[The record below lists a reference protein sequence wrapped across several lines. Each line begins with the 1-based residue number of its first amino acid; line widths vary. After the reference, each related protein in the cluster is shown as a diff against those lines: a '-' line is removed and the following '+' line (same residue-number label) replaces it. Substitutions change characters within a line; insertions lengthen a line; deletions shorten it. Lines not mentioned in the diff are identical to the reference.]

1 MMSATS
7 VSGDSSAANS
17 FASSSR
23 RDVRACL
30 KSQCILLPKSMMPSS
45 VIAPH
50 DVLADGV
57 SPFANE
63 RNRILIPYKLTCYV
77 YYTFIWLKFRINIDK
92 MINTLQKSASLK
104 REKSKTKAKQDR
116 NDVGT

>member
-23 RDVRACL
+23 RNVRACL

-63 RNRILIPYKLTCYV
+63 RNRILIPYKLTCYA
-77 YYTFIWLKFRINIDK
+77 YYTFFRLNFEIMLDK
-92 MINTLQKSASLK
+92 MINMLQKYSSSK
-104 REKSKTKAKQDR
+104 QNKSKTKAKQDR